1 MLHRSKFI
9 FRCGLYLASIKSKS
23 EHIKVCGVYVVTMV
37 SSKTSTEVNTPREKV
52 RPVRIVAR
60 SGRELMCVLEMQE
73 SEWQDIDDVDSTDI
87 DIPVEILPASGTPI
101 IDIVNV
107 VPIWHDD
114 DENY

>member
-1 MLHRSKFI
+1 
-9 FRCGLYLASIKSKS
+9 
-23 EHIKVCGVYVVTMV
+23 
-37 SSKTSTEVNTPREKV
+37 
-52 RPVRIVAR
+52 
-60 SGRELMCVLEMQE
+60 MCVLEMQE

>member
-1 MLHRSKFI
+1 MFHSE
-9 FRCGLYLASIKSKS
+9 CYTEVSLYSVVVCILRRLSPNQSILK
-23 EHIKVCGVYVVTMV
+23 YVV

-60 SGRELMCVLEMQE
+60 RGRELMCVLEMQE

-107 VPIWHDD
+107 VPIWNDD